1 VELLTAGF
9 WVAGHT
15 MQRKKVVDDDEQ
27 SEQED
32 AVKLENAFDEKLEEA
47 AEENVEKDLAGES
60 RVKTEDGEEADENE
74 EHAAEEDPT
83 RLETSFEFMGDT
95 YTYKERAGAVE
106 EREGRIEFRV
116 VHNNGSKES
125 FLILTGLKNIF
136 QKQLPK
142 MPREYISRLVYD
154 KNHVSIAVIKK
165 PMTVVGGIAY
175 RPFESHKFAE
185 IVFCAISSSEQ
196 VRGYGAHMM
205 NHFKDYVKNT
215 SQIMH
220 FLTYADNY
228 AIGYFKKQGFTK
240 TISLPKEQWM
250 GYIKDYEG
258 GTLMQCTMVPKIRYL
273 DGPKI
278 MLLHNAAINEQ
289 VHKRQRQF
297 AVAKQVRRPGLQI
310 FKDKEKD
317 GTLKDFKGMDP
328 LEIPG
333 IKETGWT
340 AVLDALARK
349 PKRRGEFGVM
359 QQILGELQGHPSA
372 WPFMAPVSKEDVPDY
387 YDLIAEPM
395 DLGTMEQKL
404 EKDQYDSFESFLYD
418 AHLIFDN
425 CRKYNSDTTTYYKN
439 ATKLEKFFHQKVKEH
454 QEYEHL
460 VD

>member
-1 VELLTAGF
+1 MESLPKRAKL
-9 WVAGHT
+9 
-15 MQRKKVVDDDEQ
+15 VDDEEVSDGEI
-27 SEQED
+27 E
-32 AVKLENAFDEKLEEA
+32 ARKLEQAIDAKVEHIEEKF
-47 AEENVEKDLAGES
+47 VEKDEDNKQEGGDGSEDKES
-60 RVKTEDGEEADENE
+60 AIKEEGEEE
-74 EHAAEEDPT
+74 EEDPERYKT
-83 RLETSFEFMGDT
+83 IFEFEGEQ
-95 YTYKERAGAVE
+95 YTYKERPGAVE

-154 KNHVSIAVIKK
+154 RNHVSIAVVKK

-175 RPFESHKFAE
+175 RPFDTHKFAE

-196 VRGYGAHMM
+196 VRGYGAHLM
-205 NHFKDYVKNT
+205 NHLKDYVRNT
-215 SQIMH
+215 SKIEH

-258 GTLMQCTMVPKIRYL
+258 GTLMQCTMVPRIRYL

-278 MLLHNAAINEQ
+278 LLLQRAAINKRIHQKQEQ
-289 VHKRQRQF
+289 SSRSR
-297 AVAKQVRRPGLQI
+297 QVRRKGLAI
-310 FKDKEKD
+310 FKDAKP
-317 GTLKDFKGMDP
+317 DFAGLNP
-328 LEIPG
+328 LDVPG
-333 IKETGWT
+333 VKETGWT
-340 AVLDALARK
+340 AELDALARK
-349 PKRRGEFGVM
+349 PMRRGEYGVM
-359 QQILGELQGHPSA
+359 QQLLADTRSHPAA

-404 EKDQYDSFESFLYD
+404 ENDQYDSIEAFLYD
-418 AHLIFDN
+418 SHLVFDN

-439 ATKLEKFFHQKVKEH
+439 ATRLEKFFNQKLKEH
-454 QEYEHL
+454 PEYEHL
-460 VD
+460 AD